1 MKKILSMIFV
11 CMFLMAPSALAI
23 DLYVDGVKLQTDTEP
38 MIKNSRTLVPV
49 RAIFEALDAEVFWN
63 GEERSVTA
71 TKDGITVYLKI
82 DDTIAYVNG
91 DQKILDVPAQIVNSR
106 TMVPARF
113 VAEALEADVKWDN
126 NTRTVYVTTNPA
138 AQPEPEPAGV
148 YITPT
153 GKRYHF
159 DKECAGKNA
168 IPSTLQMATGKGLT
182 PCKTC
187 AQ

>member
-1 MKKILSMIFV
+1 MKKILSMILV
-11 CMFLMAPSALAI
+11 CMCLMAPSALAI

-38 MIKNSRTLVPV
+38 MIK
-49 RAIFEALDAEVFWN
+49 
-63 GEERSVTA
+63 
-71 TKDGITVYLKI
+71 
-82 DDTIAYVNG
+82 
-91 DQKILDVPAQIVNSR
+91 NSR

-138 AQPEPEPAGV
+138 VQPEPEPAGV
-148 YITPT
+148 FITPT

-168 IPSTLQMATGKGLT
+168 IPSTLQIATGKGLT